1 MDLNGEVTPT
11 YTFPG
16 FPTTVYEFLYG
27 KPDGT
32 APPIEGSYPHAVVK
46 GLFNKDGFVD
56 TAQDGDLTLTPNPNP
71 DPTPNPDPNPGV
83 VDVSQDGE
91 CSSKDSATQWLDCG
105 IPCPIGEESRMS
117 KEDLAP

>member
-1 MDLNGEVTPT
+1 MRECPQCPNTLTLPLVLAPTLAPTLN
-11 YTFPG
+11 
-16 FPTTVYEFLYG
+16 
-27 KPDGT
+27 
-32 APPIEGSYPHAVVK
+32 
-46 GLFNKDGFVD
+46 
-56 TAQDGDLTLTPNPNP
+56 LTLTLPLPLTPNPA
-71 DPTPNPDPNPGV
+71 PNPGV